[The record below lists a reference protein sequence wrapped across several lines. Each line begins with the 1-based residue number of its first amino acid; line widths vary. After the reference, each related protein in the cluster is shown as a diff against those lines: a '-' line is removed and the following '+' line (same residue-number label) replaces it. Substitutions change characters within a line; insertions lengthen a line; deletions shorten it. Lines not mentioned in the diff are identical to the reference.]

1 MLEVRRES
9 HSTEAR
15 GGDGAGRLSGMARI
29 AIVGAGQAGL
39 FLGFG
44 LLEDGHEVTLFSEQ
58 SSDGLLNG
66 RLPSGMGLFE
76 DAVKKEA
83 ALGLPNWEDVM
94 TRGEGA
100 ILEVLNPDGS
110 IGLHI
115 EPPVPRPHRGVD
127 QRLKNS
133 RWMRELERRGAAVR
147 VVALATPDDLDR
159 HTAGQDLVVVAT
171 GKGALS
177 SLFARDAQR
186 SPFDVPQR
194 HIIGLHVKNF
204 RPDLRSGTIRILP
217 GVGEVVITPFYSRE
231 QLKGRFI
238 LLEGI
243 PGGPLDQFP
252 RELSGHA
259 LWKACQR
266 TLRELIPGQLE
277 DLKEAELIS
286 EQCWLRGGITP
297 TVRQPVG
304 RLASGRV
311 VLGLGDALMLHDPL
325 AAQGGNN
332 ATHMA
337 DFYRSRIREQ
347 AGQPFTAEWMQRT
360 FDDFWQVYG
369 QYAMGVTAGLLMP
382 AAPHQRAVL
391 VSAHHVPAVATALIN
406 GLYDPRALFPWF
418 VDPSVTRG
426 FLASQ
431 GVPPAL
437 LEQLSSLLRGP
448 ASG

>member
-1 MLEVRRES
+1 
-9 HSTEAR
+9 
-15 GGDGAGRLSGMARI
+15 MANI

-44 LLEDGHEVTLFSEQ
+44 LLEDGHEVTLFSDQTSE
-58 SSDGLLNG
+58 GILNG

-83 ALGLPNWEDVM
+83 ALGLPNWEDGM

-100 ILEVLNPDGS
+100 ILELINPDGGV
-110 IGLHI
+110 GLHI
-115 EPPVPRPHRGVD
+115 APPVPRPHRGVD

-147 VVALATPDDLDR
+147 VVPLATPEDLDK
-159 HTAGQDLVVVAT
+159 HTAGHDLVVVAT
-171 GKGALS
+171 GKGSLS
-177 SLFARDAQR
+177 SLFARDPQR
-186 SPFDVPQR
+186 SPFDRPQR
-194 HIIGLHVKNF
+194 HIIGLLLKNF

-217 GVGEVVITPFYSRE
+217 RMGEVIITPFYSRE
-231 QLKGRFI
+231 QLKGRF
-238 LLEGI
+238 LLIEGI

-252 RELSGHA
+252 RELSGHE
-259 LWKACQR
+259 LLKACQQTIR
-266 TLRELIPGQLE
+266 ALIPWQLE
-277 DLKEAELIS
+277 DLKEAELNS
-286 EQCWLRGGITP
+286 EQCWLRGSLTP

-304 RLASGRV
+304 RLASGKV
-311 VLGLGDALMLHDPL
+311 VLGLGDAVMLHDPL

-337 DFYRSRIREQ
+337 DFYRGRIREH
-347 AGQPFTAEWMQRT
+347 AGRPFTAEWMQRT
-360 FDDFWQVYG
+360 FEDFWRDHG

-382 AAPHQRAVL
+382 PAPHQQAVL
-391 VSAHHVPAVATALIN
+391 VSAHHVPAMATALID

-418 VDPSVTRG
+418 VDPAVTPG
-426 FLASQ
+426 FLESR

-437 LEQLSSLLRGP
+437 MDQLAPLLKRS
-448 ASG
+448 ARA